1 MSTQSDTQVTVY
13 EEPVHE
19 RVRKFLRIETL
30 FNRINYLKD
39 KETHY
44 ENYFALVALSELYE
58 LLLRMDI
65 KAELIRDFENQNTK
79 LKKFQDQPG
88 TDSKKLNS
96 ILEKQNS
103 HLNYLY
109 AQDSSYLDH
118 LKQDELFKTFVKY
131 SRSSTH
137 PSSLTYWL
145 SRDDLS
151 RENQINLWLEPINFL
166 NKSISFILETIRK
179 SASATDK
186 LAKDGFYT
194 DKLDSQKNLLLI
206 RVTLTSDHFYFPSIS
221 VGKQRIT
228 IRFMVKDDK
237 NKFIAHKYDVPFIL
251 STCIM

>member
-1 MSTQSDTQVTVY
+1 MSTQSDNQVTVY

-19 RVRKFLRIETL
+19 RIRKFLRIETL
-30 FNRINYLKD
+30 FNRINYLKT

-44 ENYFALVALSELYE
+44 ENYFAAVSLAELYE

-65 KAELIRDFENQNTK
+65 KAELIRDLETQNSS
-79 LKKFQDQPG
+79 LKRFKDQPDA
-88 TDSKKLNS
+88 DSKKLNS
-96 ILEKQNS
+96 MLEKQEN
-103 HLNYLY
+103 HLNHLY
-109 AQDSSYLDH
+109 SKDSSYLDH
-118 LKQDELFKTFVKY
+118 LKQDELFKTLVKY

-151 RENQINLWLEPINFL
+151 RENQINLWLEPINFI
-166 NKSISFILETIRK
+166 NKSITFLLTTIRK
-179 SASATDK
+179 SATAVDK

-194 DKLDSQKNLLLI
+194 DKFDSQKNLLLI

-228 IRFMVKDDK
+228 IRFMIKDDK